1 MVNDK
6 RTKVT
11 GNATGN
17 DFYRNRRSRGGQSAE
32 ILMHNHEDIDKET
45 DDSKLKQIL
54 SMYGLVNVNGAVQ

>member
-1 MVNDK
+1 MVNDN

-17 DFYRNRRSRGGQSAE
+17 DFYRSRKSRGGQSAE
-32 ILMHNHEDIDKET
+32 ILMHKHEDIEKET

-54 SMYGLVNVNGAVQ
+54 SMYGLVNVNGAV